1 MTALAQRNPQAYG
14 VLITLAGVMIFV
26 PDALVMRLIGGDM
39 LALAFWR
46 GLLSGGIFL
55 AGNLILARHTMPRRG
70 EWLDRKGLLV
80 IGLNAAGM
88 LTWCSAMQ
96 YTTAANALLVLAT
109 APFIAALLSW
119 LTLRETIDRAT
130 ALAIGLVFLGVVV
143 IASGSMGHGRL
154 LGDAFAL
161 MNATAI
167 AAYYVTL
174 RTTGTRNMLPH
185 LALGSILGG
194 VLALPFADFVPVDAT
209 TALLIFLS
217 GAIILPGAAGLLMLG
232 PRYLPAPEVSMI
244 TLLEVILGPL
254 LVWAVIG
261 ENPGQMTLIG
271 GTVIVVTVALHTA
284 RRLSQPHGQMK
295 GVG

>member
-1 MTALAQRNPQAYG
+1 MIALSQRNPQAYG
-14 VLITLAGVMIFV
+14 VLVTLAGVMIFV

-46 GLLSGGIFL
+46 GILAGGIFL
-55 AGNLILARHTMPRRG
+55 AANLIFARQTMPRKG
-70 EWLDRKGLLV
+70 EWFDRKGLLV
-80 IGLNAAGM
+80 VGLNAIGGIS
-88 LTWCSAMQ
+88 WCSAMQ
-96 YTTAANALLVLAT
+96 YTSAANALLVLAT

-130 ALAIGLVFLGVVV
+130 ALAIGLVFAGVL
-143 IASGSMGHGRL
+143 IIGSGSMGHGRL

-161 MNATAI
+161 LNATAI

-174 RTTGTRNMLPH
+174 RTTGRRNMLPH

-194 VLALPFADFVPVDAT
+194 LLALPFAEFVPVDGG
-209 TALLIFLS
+209 TAFLIFLS

-261 ENPGQMTLIG
+261 ENPGQMSLIG
-271 GTVIVVTVALHTA
+271 GAVIVVTVALHTL
-284 RRLSQPHGQMK
+284 RRISQPQGA
-295 GVG
+295 G

>member
-1 MTALAQRNPQAYG
+1 MTALSQRNPQAYG
-14 VLITLAGVMIFV
+14 VLVTLAGVMIFV

-46 GLLSGGIFL
+46 GILAGGIFL
-55 AGNLILARHTMPRRG
+55 AANLIFARQTMPSKG
-70 EWLDRKGLLV
+70 EWFDRKGLLV
-80 IGLNAAGM
+80 IGLNAVGGI
-88 LTWCSAMQ
+88 TWCSAMQ
-96 YTTAANALLVLAT
+96 YTSAANALLVLAT

-130 ALAIGLVFLGVVV
+130 ALAIGLVFAGVL
-143 IASGSMGHGRL
+143 IIGSGSMGHGRL

-161 MNATAI
+161 VNATAI

-174 RTTGTRNMLPH
+174 RTTGRRNMLPH
-185 LALGSILGG
+185 LALGAILGG
-194 VLALPFADFVPVDAT
+194 LLALPFAEFVPVDGG
-209 TALLIFLS
+209 TAFLIFLS
-217 GAIILPGAAGLLMLG
+217 GAVILPGAAGLLMLG

-261 ENPGQMTLIG
+261 ENPGQMSLIG
-271 GTVIVVTVALHTA
+271 GSVIVVTVALHTL
-284 RRLSQPHGQMK
+284 RRVSQPQG
-295 GVG
+295 GG

>member
-1 MTALAQRNPQAYG
+1 MTALAQRNPQAFG
-14 VLITLAGVMIFV
+14 VLVTLAGVMIFV

-46 GLLSGGIFL
+46 GILAGGVFL
-55 AGNLILARHTMPRRG
+55 AANLIFARQTMPSKG
-70 EWLDRKGLLV
+70 EWFDRKGLLV
-80 IGLNAAGM
+80 IGLNAMGGI
-88 LTWCSAMQ
+88 TWCAAMQ
-96 YTTAANALLVLAT
+96 YTSAANALLVLAT

-119 LTLRETIDRAT
+119 LTLRETIDRVT
-130 ALAIGLVFLGVVV
+130 ALAIGLVFAGVL
-143 IASGSMGHGRL
+143 IIGSGSMGHGRL

-161 MNATAI
+161 LNATAI

-174 RTTGTRNMLPH
+174 RTTGRRNMLPH
-185 LALGSILGG
+185 LALGAILGG
-194 VLALPFADFVPVDAT
+194 ILALPFADFVPVDAG
-209 TALLIFLS
+209 TAFLIFLS
-217 GAIILPGAAGLLMLG
+217 GAVILPGAAGLLMLG

-271 GTVIVVTVALHTA
+271 GAVIVITVSLHTA
-284 RRLSQPHGQMK
+284 RRMSQPQGA
-295 GVG
+295 G

>member
-1 MTALAQRNPQAYG
+1 MTTLAQRNPQAFG
-14 VLITLAGVMIFV
+14 VLVTLAGVMIFV

-46 GLLSGGIFL
+46 GILAGGVFL
-55 AGNLILARHTMPRRG
+55 AANLIFARQTMPSKG
-70 EWLDRKGLLV
+70 EWFDRKGLLV
-80 IGLNAAGM
+80 IGLNAMGGI
-88 LTWCSAMQ
+88 TWCAAMQ
-96 YTTAANALLVLAT
+96 YNSAANALLVLAT

-119 LTLRETIDRAT
+119 LTLRETIDRVT
-130 ALAIGLVFLGVVV
+130 ALAIGLVFAGVL
-143 IASGSMGHGRL
+143 IIGSGSMGHGRL

-161 MNATAI
+161 LNATAI

-174 RTTGTRNMLPH
+174 RTTGRRNMLPH
-185 LALGSILGG
+185 LALGAILGG
-194 VLALPFADFVPVDAT
+194 ILALPFADFVPVDAG
-209 TALLIFLS
+209 TAFLIFLS
-217 GAIILPGAAGLLMLG
+217 GAVILPGAAGLLMLG

-271 GTVIVVTVALHTA
+271 GAVIVITVSLHTA
-284 RRLSQPHGQMK
+284 RRMSQPQGA
-295 GVG
+295 G

>member
-1 MTALAQRNPQAYG
+1 MTALSQRNPQAYG
-14 VLITLAGVMIFV
+14 VLVTLAGVMIFV

-46 GLLSGGIFL
+46 GILAGGIFL
-55 AGNLILARHTMPRRG
+55 AANLIFARQTMPSKG
-70 EWLDRKGLLV
+70 EWFDRKGLLV
-80 IGLNAAGM
+80 IGLNAVGGI
-88 LTWCSAMQ
+88 TWCSAMQ
-96 YTTAANALLVLAT
+96 YTSAANALLVLAT

-130 ALAIGLVFLGVVV
+130 ALAIGLVFAGVL
-143 IASGSMGHGRL
+143 IIGSGSMGHGRL

-161 MNATAI
+161 VNATAI

-174 RTTGTRNMLPH
+174 RTTGRRNMLPH
-185 LALGSILGG
+185 LALGAILGG
-194 VLALPFADFVPVDAT
+194 LLALPFAEFVPVDGG
-209 TALLIFLS
+209 TAFLIFLS
-217 GAIILPGAAGLLMLG
+217 GAVILPGAAGLLMLG

-261 ENPGQMTLIG
+261 ENPGQMSLIG
-271 GTVIVVTVALHTA
+271 GAVIVVTVALHTL
-284 RRLSQPHGQMK
+284 RRVSQPQG
-295 GVG
+295 GG

>member
-1 MTALAQRNPQAYG
+1 MTALSQRNPQAYG
-14 VLITLAGVMIFV
+14 VLVTLAGVMIFV

-46 GLLSGGIFL
+46 GVLAGGIFL
-55 AGNLILARHTMPRRG
+55 TANMIFARQTMPGKG
-70 EWLDRKGLLV
+70 EWFDRKGLLV
-80 IGLNAAGM
+80 IGLNAVGGIS
-88 LTWCSAMQ
+88 WCSAMQ
-96 YTTAANALLVLAT
+96 YTSAANVLLVLAT

-130 ALAIGLVFLGVVV
+130 ALAIGLVFAGVL
-143 IASGSMGHGRL
+143 IIGSGSLGHGRL

-161 MNATAI
+161 LNATAI

-174 RTTGTRNMLPH
+174 RTTGRRNMLPH

-194 VLALPFADFVPVDAT
+194 LLALPFAEFVPVDGG
-209 TALLIFLS
+209 TAFLIFLS
-217 GAIILPGAAGLLMLG
+217 GAVILPGAAGLLMLG

-261 ENPGQMTLIG
+261 ESPGQMSLIG
-271 GTVIVVTVALHTA
+271 GAVIVVTVALHTL
-284 RRLSQPHGQMK
+284 RRLSQPQGA
-295 GVG
+295 G

>member
-1 MTALAQRNPQAYG
+1 MTALSQRNPQAYG
-14 VLITLAGVMIFV
+14 VLVTLAGVLIFV

-46 GLLSGGIFL
+46 GILAGGIFL
-55 AGNLILARHTMPRRG
+55 AANLVFARPTMPRKG
-70 EWLDRKGLLV
+70 EWFDRKGLLV
-80 IGLNAAGM
+80 IGLNAVGGI
-88 LTWCSAMQ
+88 TWCSAMQ
-96 YTTAANALLVLAT
+96 YTSAANALLVLAT

-130 ALAIGLVFLGVVV
+130 ALAIGLVFAGVL
-143 IASGSMGHGRL
+143 IIGSGSMGHGRL

-161 MNATAI
+161 VNATAI

-174 RTTGTRNMLPH
+174 RTTGRRNMLPH
-185 LALGSILGG
+185 LALGAILGG
-194 VLALPFADFVPVDAT
+194 LLALPFAEFVPVDGG
-209 TALLIFLS
+209 TAFLIFLS
-217 GAIILPGAAGLLMLG
+217 GAVILPGAAGLLMLG

-261 ENPGQMTLIG
+261 ENPGQMSLIG
-271 GTVIVVTVALHTA
+271 GAVIVVTVALHTL
-284 RRLSQPHGQMK
+284 RRVSQPQG
-295 GVG
+295 GG

>member
-1 MTALAQRNPQAYG
+1 MTDLSQRNPQAYG
-14 VLITLAGVMIFV
+14 VLVTLAGVMIFV

-46 GLLSGGIFL
+46 GILAGGIFL
-55 AGNLILARHTMPRRG
+55 AANLVFARQTMPGKG
-70 EWLDRKGLLV
+70 EWFDGKGLLV
-80 IGLNAAGM
+80 IGLNAVGGI
-88 LTWCSAMQ
+88 TWCSAMQ
-96 YTTAANALLVLAT
+96 YTSAANALLVLAT

-130 ALAIGLVFLGVVV
+130 ALAIGLVFAGVL
-143 IASGSMGHGRL
+143 IIGSGSMGHGRL

-161 MNATAI
+161 VNATAI

-174 RTTGTRNMLPH
+174 RTTGRRNMLPH
-185 LALGSILGG
+185 LALGAILGG
-194 VLALPFADFVPVDAT
+194 LLALPFAEFVPVDGG
-209 TALLIFLS
+209 TAFLIFLS
-217 GAIILPGAAGLLMLG
+217 GAVILPGAAGLLMLG

-261 ENPGQMTLIG
+261 ENPGQMSLIG
-271 GTVIVVTVALHTA
+271 GAVIVVTVALHTL
-284 RRLSQPHGQMK
+284 RRISQPQGA
-295 GVG
+295 G

>member
-1 MTALAQRNPQAYG
+1 MTTLAQRNPQAFG
-14 VLITLAGVMIFV
+14 VLVTLAGVMIFV

-46 GLLSGGIFL
+46 GILAGGIFL
-55 AGNLILARHTMPRRG
+55 AANLIFARQTMPSKG
-70 EWLDRKGLLV
+70 EWFDRKGLLV
-80 IGLNAAGM
+80 IGLNAMGGI
-88 LTWCSAMQ
+88 TWCAAMQ
-96 YTTAANALLVLAT
+96 YTSAANALLVLAT

-119 LTLRETIDRAT
+119 LTLRETIDRVT
-130 ALAIGLVFLGVVV
+130 ALAIGLVFAGVL
-143 IASGSMGHGRL
+143 IIGSGSMGHGRL

-161 MNATAI
+161 LNATAI

-174 RTTGTRNMLPH
+174 RTTGRRNMLPH
-185 LALGSILGG
+185 LALGAILGG
-194 VLALPFADFVPVDAT
+194 ILALPFADFVPVDAG
-209 TALLIFLS
+209 TAFLIFLS
-217 GAIILPGAAGLLMLG
+217 GAVILPGAAGLLMLG

-271 GTVIVVTVALHTA
+271 GAVIVITVSLHTA
-284 RRLSQPHGQMK
+284 RRMSQPQW
-295 GVG
+295 VG

>member
-1 MTALAQRNPQAYG
+1 MTALSQRNPQAYG
-14 VLITLAGVMIFV
+14 VLVTLAGVMIFV

-46 GLLSGGIFL
+46 GVLAGGIFL
-55 AGNLILARHTMPRRG
+55 AANLIFARQTMPGKG
-70 EWLDRKGLLV
+70 EWFDRKGLLV
-80 IGLNAAGM
+80 IGLNAVGGIS
-88 LTWCSAMQ
+88 WCSAMQ
-96 YTTAANALLVLAT
+96 YTSAANALLVLAT

-119 LTLRETIDRAT
+119 LTLRETIDRVT
-130 ALAIGLVFLGVVV
+130 ALAIGLVFAGVL
-143 IASGSMGHGRL
+143 IIGSGSLGHGRL

-161 MNATAI
+161 LNATAI

-174 RTTGTRNMLPH
+174 RTTGRRNMLPH

-194 VLALPFADFVPVDAT
+194 LLALPFAEFVPVDGG
-209 TALLIFLS
+209 TAFLIFLS
-217 GAIILPGAAGLLMLG
+217 GAVILPGAAGLLMLG

-261 ENPGQMTLIG
+261 ENPGQMSLIG
-271 GTVIVVTVALHTA
+271 GAVIVVTVALHTL
-284 RRLSQPHGQMK
+284 RRLSQPQGA
-295 GVG
+295 G